1 MSPLPNKRRRE
12 RKRKMEMQG
21 AIVRRLSNEPAWQS
35 DAMPAIAGYSNITR
49 CHTNANTAADV
60 SFSQEQKTYN
70 STDDDDDEACRE
82 WDLEPACREWDPQLE
97 AACWE
102 WVQEV
107 TGVAFAD
114 GSSLQ
119 EELKSG
125 VMLCQLCNAI
135 RPGVCTEP
143 STMSV
148 PCKEALPQQ
157 MEARMQT
164 LASYF
169 TSCDVI
175 GVPKDRQLKT
185 ATLYQNNTS
194 PSRTSRIFFTHL
206 ENIDRYLAA
215 CSVLGVPRQH
225 LFQTAALYENRDIMQ
240 VLNNLQALGR
250 AAQREPNY
258 KGPPFG

>member
-1 MSPLPNKRRRE
+1 
-12 RKRKMEMQG
+12 MQG
-21 AIVRRLSNEPAWQS
+21 SIVRRLYNEPVWRS
-35 DAMPAIAGYSNITR
+35 DAMPEIAGYPTSVSPR
-49 CHTNANTAADV
+49 SVSFSPDV
-60 SFSQEQKTYN
+60 SFSKEHKTQN
-70 STDDDDDEACRE
+70 STDDEAACREWDPHIFE

-97 AACWE
+97 TACRE

-114 GSSLQ
+114 GSGLQ

-125 VMLCQLCNAI
+125 VVLCQLCNAI

-148 PCKEALPQQ
+148 PCKEALPHDFHTR
-157 MEARMQT
+157 MEA

-175 GVPKDRQLKT
+175 GVPKERQLKT
-185 ATLYQNNTS
+185 VTLYQNSNS
-194 PSRTSRIFFTHL
+194 PSRTSRTFFTHL

-215 CSVLGVPRQH
+215 CSVLGVARQH